1 MGDRVFVDT
10 WGWVALGHKKDSRH
24 MEIVRHYREIN
35 RQGGRIYTS
44 DYVLDELITLLFR
57 RENRAEALVFIEG
70 IFSSS
75 KQGHLKIEKITP
87 DHFDQ
92 AWELRRRFKEK
103 PLISFTDL
111 TSMVLMNELGIKN
124 ILTEDQHFFKVGMG
138 FRKIP

>member
-10 WGWVALGHKKDSRH
+10 WGWVALGHKKDFRH
-24 MEIVRHYREIN
+24 KEIVRHYREIN
-35 RQGGRIYTS
+35 RRGGRIYTS

-57 RENRAEALVFIEG
+57 RENIAEALVFIEG

-92 AWELRRRFKEK
+92 AWKLSVSIRKYDNV
-103 PLISFTDL
+103 SFMSL
-111 TSMVLMNELGIKN
+111 TSVNAHSTLSPE
-124 ILTEDQHFFKVGMG
+124 
-138 FRKIP
+138 

>member
-1 MGDRVFVDT
+1 MDT

-24 MEIVRHYREIN
+24 TEIVRHYREIN
-35 RQGGRIYTS
+35 RRGGRICTS
-44 DYVLDELITLLFR
+44 DFVLDELITLLFR
-57 RENRAEALVFIEG
+57 RENIAEALVFIEG
-70 IFSSS
+70 IFSSF

-124 ILTEDQHFFKVGMG
+124 ILTEDQHFFQVGMG